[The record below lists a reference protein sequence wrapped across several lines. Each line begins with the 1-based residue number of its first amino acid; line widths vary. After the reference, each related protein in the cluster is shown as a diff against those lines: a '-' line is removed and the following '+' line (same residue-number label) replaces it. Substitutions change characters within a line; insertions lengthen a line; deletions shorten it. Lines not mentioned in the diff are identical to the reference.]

1 MAEKNRISFRR
12 IHAPRRS
19 YVLLLACALA
29 GCTDGGMGR
38 IPHYRYLDSPP
49 DVRVLVVSDARKLSI
64 STPTGSVVVAGRKAT
79 RCSGPGTVSASVH
92 GGRIQ
97 FDGKD
102 TGFTRIRIMAPVDSQ
117 VWVAGRAYCGEIAIV
132 VSGNV
137 MSVINTVN
145 IEDYVAGVVSGEMP
159 MTWDEDALGAQAVA
173 ARSFALN
180 EKKIWAARRDFDL
193 YADER
198 SQVYL
203 GATRMVKAIRA
214 AEATR
219 GVILVW
225 NWNIF
230 PAFYHSACGGGTRR
244 GYPVLS
250 RENIA
255 PLVGVKCSY
264 CGDIDTTWRKAVSP
278 GDLEALLA
286 LPGRIKKVSVR
297 KDKTGGKVAIEYDG
311 GVTALSSH
319 RLRTLVGPRVLRS
332 PGFTVRR
339 AGDSWVFTGKGF
351 GHGVGMCQYGARG
364 MAAAGFNWTGIL
376 RHYYPGADL
385 VRIY

>member
-1 MAEKNRISFRR
+1 MAEKNRIFFRR
-12 IHAPRRS
+12 IDAAQRS
-19 YVLLLACALA
+19 CVLLLACALA
-29 GCTDGGMGR
+29 GCTGGGRGR
-38 IPHYRYLDSPP
+38 IPSYRYLDSPP
-49 DVRVLVVSDARKLSI
+49 DVRVLIVSDARKLSI
-64 STPTGSVVVAGRKAT
+64 STPTGSVVAAGGKAT
-79 RCSGPGTVSASVH
+79 RCSGPGTVSASVRD
-92 GGRIQ
+92 GRIW

-102 TGFTRIRIMAPVDSQ
+102 TGSARIRIMAPAGSQ
-117 VWVAGRAYCGEIAIV
+117 VWVAGKAYTGEVAIG
-132 VSGNV
+132 VSGNT
-137 MSVINTVN
+137 MSVINTVS

-159 MTWDEDALGAQAVA
+159 MAWDEDALRAQAVA
-173 ARSFALN
+173 ARSFALS
-180 EKKIWAARRDFDL
+180 EKRIWAAGRDFDL

-198 SQVYL
+198 SQVYI
-203 GATRMVKAIRA
+203 GATRMTKAIRA

-230 PAFYHSACGGGTRR
+230 PAFYHSACGGRTRR

-264 CGDIDTTWRKAVSP
+264 CGDVKTVWRKTVSS
-278 GDLEALLA
+278 GDLKELLA

-297 KDKTGGKVAIEYDG
+297 EDNVGGKVVIEYDG

-319 RLRTLVGPRVLRS
+319 RLRTLVGPRILRS

-351 GHGVGMCQYGARG
+351 GHGVGMCQYGVRG